1 MAAAAGR
8 AVGHS
13 ESLRG
18 SGPWPRPPASGPD
31 GAGGSSGGE
40 WAGRGGAKG
49 RGLSFIN
56 PYELGGDPTAVSAS
70 ASLSIPF
77 WEASEGFGCSP
88 PCCPHP
94 PVPLQGSVSPWVRTA
109 PRSSPP
115 STAPRSAPYSP
126 SSITGSETLCAN
138 RAGLTPFRA
147 HPALCRDP
155 APLPPRQFAPP
166 SPRPPGGAR
175 RGNGG
180 ERGAGGVGR
189 GKTALPRCV
198 VGVVVRNGGTAP
210 VRLRAA
216 PAQ

>member
-70 ASLSIPF
+70 ASRSIPF

-126 SSITGSETLCAN
+126 SSITGSETLRMRTEPGSPHSVPIPRCAV
-138 RAGLTPFRA
+138 TPLRSRPVSS
-147 HPALCRDP
+147 HRPARG
-155 APLPPRQFAPP
+155 RQGV
-166 SPRPPGGAR
+166 RGGGTG
-175 RGNGG
+175 GNGVRGGWG
-180 ERGAGGVGR
+180 EGKRRCRGA
-189 GKTALPRCV
+189 LWE
-198 VGVVVRNGGTAP
+198 
-210 VRLRAA
+210 L
-216 PAQ
+216 